1 MSKSKSKKTP
11 KWKTQMAKL
20 IAFSELTGYP
30 VDVALETALD
40 HFLTDVAS
48 AKVGSCSV
56 SATAWNKRARGIS
69 EEQIELWTPLWAVL
83 QDGFDE
89 AFGGEP
95 APEPGD
101 PGSMHAALQG
111 LAEEA
116 GISLMQILRAACY
129 RFRWEHSEQLIA
141 DPHNLKYRLPT
152 NEEAEVLHEVCRE
165 HPQYL
170 QKPGWCPEDDPL
182 FHEKFGQRMEDAIM
196 GLDAGIQ

>member
-1 MSKSKSKKTP
+1 MSKSKSKKP
-11 KWKTQMAKL
+11 LKWKTQMAKL

-69 EEQIELWTPLWAVL
+69 EEQIELWIPLWAVL
-83 QDGFDE
+83 QDGFDK

-111 LAEEA
+111 IAA
-116 GISLMQILRAACY
+116 RATGIATSC
-129 RFRWEHSEQLIA
+129 
-141 DPHNLKYRLPT
+141 
-152 NEEAEVLHEVCRE
+152 
-165 HPQYL
+165 
-170 QKPGWCPEDDPL
+170 
-182 FHEKFGQRMEDAIM
+182 
-196 GLDAGIQ
+196 